1 MKIFAQELK
10 DGLSDAILS
19 NKTIAIDCSLSKL
32 DDEKILSRA
41 KAKVGEGRDFDIY
54 NLSAVLASVGVNAN
68 DDTFLAE
75 ELWAARN
82 TPINKQFNYNHNE
95 KDIIGCIYDS
105 FLLDSAG
112 SLVDTEDKIDT
123 IQDIC
128 TYSAIWTKW
137 GDSDLQSR
145 MDLIIAAI
153 DNNELYVSMEALF
166 KSFDYLLVGADN
178 SNKVVQRTEAS
189 SFLTKHLR
197 SFGGDGTFEDYQV
210 KRVLRDFTFSGKGLV
225 ANPANKRS
233 VIDPNIIVISKGS
246 NNNNEGTFNMSD
258 ILEKQIADLQAKLA
272 TAEQANESLK
282 AAQAAEKENLV
293 SAEINKLNETIADLQ
308 KQNSEL
314 TVLAEKSAEDMKKM
328 KEEAEKVKCSLEE
341 DLAAKAELI
350 AKMEQDKVVAER
362 VAQLV
367 EAGQTAEKAAEICQ
381 VWASVDDAKFL
392 TLVDL
397 YKVSTAKDM
406 SDDMKKKDEE
416 EEDKSSASGDFEDLT
431 DKSTA
436 STGLSFDGGTDKDA
450 ETRLKAIAEQMKKTL
465 FNKEQ

>member
-1 MKIFAQELK
+1 MNIFKHEIK
-10 DGLSDAILS
+10 DGLSEVIAS

-32 DDEKILSRA
+32 DDESLLKRA
-41 KAKVGEGRDFDIY
+41 KAKIGKDRDFDIY

-95 KDIIGCIYDS
+95 KDVIGCIYDS

-112 SLVDTEDKIDT
+112 NLVDTEDKINT

-137 GDSDLQSR
+137 GDTELQDR
-145 MDLIIAAI
+145 MNMILAAI
-153 DNNELYVSMEALF
+153 EDGELYVSMEALF
-166 KSFDYLLVGADN
+166 KNFDYLLVGADN
-178 SNKVVQRTEAS
+178 SNKVVARTESS

-197 SFGGDGTFEDYQV
+197 SFGGSGTFEDYQV

-246 NNNNEGTFNMSD
+246 NNNEGTFNMSD

-272 TAEQANESLK
+272 TAEKTNESLK
-282 AAQAAEKENLV
+282 AAQAAEKEELV
-293 SAEINKLNETIADLQ
+293 SAEIQKLNQTIADLQ
-308 KQNSEL
+308 KQNTEL

-328 KEEAEKVKCSLEE
+328 KEDSEKAKSALEAQLTEKTE
-341 DLAAKAELI
+341 AI
-350 AKMEQDKVVAER
+350 AKMEQEKVVAER
-362 VAQLV
+362 VAKLV
-367 EAGQTAEKAAEICQ
+367 QAGQTAEKAAEICQ

-397 YKVSTAKDM
+397 YKVSNAEDM
-406 SDDMKKKDEE
+406 SKDKKDK
-416 EEDKSSASGDFEDLT
+416 EDEDEILLT
-431 DKSTA
+431 HLMTSMILQKIK
-436 STGLSFDGGTDKDA
+436 L
-450 ETRLKAIAEQMKKTL
+450 LQV
-465 FNKEQ
+465 

>member
-1 MKIFAQELK
+1 MKIFAHELK

-41 KAKVGEGRDFDIY
+41 TAKVGEGRDFDIY

-95 KDIIGCIYDS
+95 KDVIGCIYDS

-112 SLVDTEDKIDT
+112 NLVDTEDKIDT

-137 GDSDLQSR
+137 GDSDLQTR
-145 MDLIIAAI
+145 MDLILAAI

-166 KSFDYLLVGADN
+166 KNFDYLLVGSDN
-178 SNKVVQRTEAS
+178 TNKVVQRTEAS

-197 SFGGDGTFEDYQV
+197 SFGGNGTFEDYQV

-246 NNNNEGTFNMSD
+246 NNNEGTFNMSD
-258 ILEKQIADLQAKLA
+258 ILEKQIAELHAKLA
-272 TAEQANESLK
+272 VAEQANESLK

-293 SAEINKLNETIADLQ
+293 SAEIEKLNQTIADL
-308 KQNSEL
+308 KTQNSEL
-314 TVLAEKSAEDMKKM
+314 TALAEKSAEDMKKM
-328 KEEAEKVKCSLEE
+328 REDAEKAKSALEAEV
-341 DLAAKAELI
+341 AAKAEAI
-350 AKMEQDKVVAER
+350 AKMEQEKVVAER
-362 VAQLV
+362 VAKLV
-367 EAGQTAEKAAEICQ
+367 QAGQTAEKAAEICE

-397 YKVSTAKDM
+397 YKVSTAEYMD
-406 SDDMKKKDEE
+406 KKDKED
-416 EEDKSSASGDFEDLT
+416 EEDETSASEDFEDVT
-431 DKSTA
+431 DKTKATA
-436 STGLSFDGGTDKDA
+436 GLSFGGDKDA